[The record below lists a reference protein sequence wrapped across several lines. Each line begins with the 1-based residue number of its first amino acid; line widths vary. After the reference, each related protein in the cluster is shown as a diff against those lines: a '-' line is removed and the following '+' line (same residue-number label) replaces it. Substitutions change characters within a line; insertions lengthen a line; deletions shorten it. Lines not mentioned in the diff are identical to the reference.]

1 MQRLDKKILTKLR
14 QIAGRFSFMSNENC
28 DIVYEAKLNK
38 GINNKEPENGRGRKK
53 SDYSNKNTCHHMV
66 TESRSQS
73 KTIRANHEHP
83 RVKRGCKILKIFQRS
98 VRQIS

>member
-38 GINNKEPENGRGRKK
+38 GINNKEPENGRGHKK
-53 SDYSNKNTCHHMV
+53 SD
-66 TESRSQS
+66 
-73 KTIRANHEHP
+73 
-83 RVKRGCKILKIFQRS
+83 
-98 VRQIS
+98 